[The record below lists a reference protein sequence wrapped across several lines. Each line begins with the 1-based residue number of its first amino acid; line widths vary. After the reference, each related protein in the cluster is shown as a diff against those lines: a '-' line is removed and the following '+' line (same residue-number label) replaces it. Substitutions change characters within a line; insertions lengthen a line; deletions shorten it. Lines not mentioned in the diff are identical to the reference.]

1 MDLEAKFYN
10 AVTGEDMTTD
20 ELYKRAATI
29 MTLQRANTV
38 RGMTD
43 KDGKDGLQRLPHHP
57 RLITQ
62 WPFTK
67 DPDKEPFT
75 KGTDK
80 MEKEDFQKGLT
91 MLYEKFGW
99 DSEKGCPTADCL
111 TTTAWTTSRPSCR
124 A

>member
-1 MDLEAKFYN
+1 M
-10 AVTGEDMTTD
+10 MS
-20 ELYKRAATI
+20 
-29 MTLQRANTV
+29 
-38 RGMTD
+38 
-43 KDGKDGLQRLPHHP
+43 LPSGSSRRIRISSPSPIHDV
-57 RLITQ
+57 ITQ

-111 TTTAWTTSRPSCR
+111 DYYGMDDVKAELQSLNLLP
-124 A
+124 